1 MEKKT
6 KKNQINTFEDNILY
20 VVEKKI
26 SFFKDVMQRIIIHIE
41 KNKMLDI
48 LSIGDISNCIEKL
61 NLLDKQL
68 FDLEVA
74 CTLNNT
80 NEFITSQLQTINNG
94 LASVIK
100 NYGTINL
107 EDLLNVCLG
116 ENKIVLNGQ
125 KQNIKFEL
133 LKNYFHPT
141 GYSILNTKNKHDLME
156 DINSNSNNNTNN
168 NFNNEQIK
176 NTEYLECF
184 DIDISVK
191 QYHMKI
197 YGIKIHIYSSILK
210 KGLIINGILDNII
223 IDLLNDTKH
232 LLGKQCDLIKKLP
245 SQPEFNEEIFK
256 SFLSSL
262 TLKDYLINDDFNDIY
277 NKFAG
282 YCSQYNTLKK
292 KHISSIVSEFIKSD
306 MYIKYN
312 TLKIL
317 LIYSQNS
324 ENMYLAYL
332 LYDLLSNETNGE
344 IDTQDQVILFDS
356 FPWYIKQKF
365 KHAMK
370 KTIQYTSDLSN
381 FDINKIPL
389 EQRICLLNTDESVK
403 EKAMIKLK
411 EVKAKSE
418 DSGTKA
424 RQYLDGLLKIPFNV
438 IKKEPIME
446 EMTLIRNKFKYILNS
461 YDLLKDM
468 IDIQNKE
475 KYSIMEIMN
484 IIYKIKEAINK
495 KETDYI
501 DATVNKITQN
511 VISGNKSILL
521 NNINTIN
528 FILNKNQ
535 LYENIILHSTNPKKD
550 ELTKKINNL
559 MNDLKND
566 KNNANNKIL
575 NDLMNAFIKSN
586 EQNEDHL
593 ENKKNEVNDQ
603 DIENKKKIHN
613 KSIYSNIKK
622 DINLLEEKIRT
633 ITDYTNSIKKTLDTV
648 VHGHNNAKKQVERVI
663 GQWINSS
670 GNSDESHVLGF
681 EGNPGIGKTTLAK
694 GLAKCLLDENGN
706 SRPFSLI
713 AIGGD
718 SNSSSLVGHSYTYV
732 GSTWGQIVQIL
743 MDQKC
748 MNPIILIDELDKI
761 SKTEH
766 GKEISGVL
774 THMLDP
780 SQNKNFQD
788 KYFSGIDIDLSKVL
802 FIVSYNDSQSIDR
815 IMLDRIHRI
824 KFDSLTMED
833 KVSICNK
840 HLLPELY
847 KKIGLE
853 DTIFFPDEVLKF
865 IIEEYTLEPGVRKL
879 KEKLFEIV
887 GEINLNIL
895 KGDIKNIELPIEI
908 TIENIKNNYFK
919 DKRENKN
926 QKIHSQSEI
935 GVINALWA
943 NEMAQGGI
951 LPLQVSFIPS
961 NKFLDLTLTGSLGDV
976 MKESISVSL
985 TNAWNLTSFEIQQKI
1000 IEKYNNPSKNQVYG
1014 LHVHCPSISTKKDG
1028 PSATTAFTVIIYS
1041 LFNSIKIKNYFG
1053 ITGETSF
1060 DYCLTEIGGLR
1071 EKIIHSIPA
1080 GVKEF
1085 IYPYEN
1091 QKDFERIMEKYKDKD
1106 IIKGIK
1112 FHPVHTIHEV
1122 FDLILEK

>member
-853 DTIFFPDEVLKF
+853 DTIFFPEEVLKF